1 MVRFGIVRLAFLSIC
16 LLFCICIIHFHP
28 LTYNGSVPF
37 SFSEVPTHSFILYKK
52 CIYNRFTKMPAEK
65 YWLLFSQ
72 TVTSCLNMFIG
83 PDRFSL
89 TRLPNRDEVKFVR
102 LPTRTL
108 KAGDSCNIVTIG
120 VGHDVGAE
128 KQLQSLFPKIC
139 AFYGADPV
147 EKINKEL
154 YESIGGRFFPFAVGS
169 TSGNDTALVL
179 GYEGDEFYKGQT
191 VQHIDIVRF
200 LRHYAG
206 ILSPID
212 VIILDVEGAEFEI
225 LPFLEPG
232 NLLDDNNIT
241 VCQWNIELHWPSPE
255 QNESFKRF
263 IINTIRDERF
273 TS

>member
-1 MVRFGIVRLAFLSIC
+1 
-16 LLFCICIIHFHP
+16 
-28 LTYNGSVPF
+28 
-37 SFSEVPTHSFILYKK
+37 
-52 CIYNRFTKMPAEK
+52 
-65 YWLLFSQ
+65 
-72 TVTSCLNMFIG
+72 MFIG

-263 IINTIRDERF
+263 IINTIRDERLSIRLYSCRKEHISCVRQIYAYPQSMYCMF
-273 TS
+273 EDGMQYRSFKSAYKLGNNASKICKLAFLHP